1 MNDRATSVN
10 AEGIYEPFASEDVP
24 VEEWSEG
31 TRYGSRFRYLSG
43 FGGANHVGVA
53 LEELAPGMESSL
65 NHYHML
71 EEEQAFILEGEM
83 TLRLGD
89 KTYPMKAGD
98 HVCFPAGQKVGHSFY
113 NHSAAPCRFIMIGE
127 KNPNEV
133 VVYPE
138 TGRVGVRLM
147 GEGYDRSST
156 MDYWQGADTR
166 KQERTLSSD

>member
-1 MNDRATSVN
+1 MNDKPTSLN
-10 AEGIYEPFASEDVP
+10 AEGISEPFSSENVP
-24 VEEWSEG
+24 LEEWSKG
-31 TRYGSRFRYLSG
+31 SRYGSRFRYLSG

-53 LEELAPGMESSL
+53 LEELAPGKESNL

-89 KTYPMKAGD
+89 KTYRMKAGD

-113 NHSAAPCRFIMIGE
+113 NHSAGPCRFIMIGE

-138 TGRVGVRLM
+138 TGRVGVRLL
-147 GEGYDRSST
+147 GEGYDQAAT
-156 MDYWQGADTR
+156 MEYWQGADTEQKPR
-166 KQERTLSSD
+166 S